1 MNITELIKIMPKEYK
16 KACYENKA
24 ITRKRN

>member
-1 MNITELIKIMPKEYK
+1 MIITELIKIMPKEYE
-16 KACYENKA
+16 KACYKNKA